1 MSLSTVPALLT
12 AVAAETETHS
22 DPAVSAWVV
31 GLIALGILIALLAG
45 LVAFGGGR
53 EHS

>member
-1 MSLSTVPALLT
+1 MVLALIT
-12 AVAAETETHS
+12 FAEEAAHS
-22 DPAVSAWVV
+22 EGADATPYIIGV
-31 GLIALGILIALLAG
+31 GVFIFLLALLAG

>member
-1 MSLSTVPALLT
+1 MSLSSVQSLVVSA
-12 AVAAETETHS
+12 AAETGEHS
-22 DPAVSAWVV
+22 DPAVPAWVV
-31 GLIALGILIALLAG
+31 GLIALGILLSLLAG

>member
-1 MSLSTVPALLT
+1 MSLSTVHTL
-12 AVAAETETHS
+12 VAAAAESEVHS
-22 DPAVSAWVV
+22 DPAVPPWAIGLVTLVILV
-31 GLIALGILIALLAG
+31 GLLVG

>member
-1 MSLSTVPALLT
+1 MSLSSVPALL
-12 AVAAETETHS
+12 ASVAAETGEHS
-22 DPAVSAWVV
+22 EPAVPAWAI
-31 GLIALGILIALLAG
+31 GAIALGILLALLVG